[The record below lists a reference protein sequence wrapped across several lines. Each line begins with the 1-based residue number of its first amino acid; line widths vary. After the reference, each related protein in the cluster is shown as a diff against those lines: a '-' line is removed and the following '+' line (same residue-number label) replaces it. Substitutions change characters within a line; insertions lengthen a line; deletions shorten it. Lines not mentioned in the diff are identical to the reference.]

1 MSATQY
7 RSAFE
12 VVSNPQARHPLA
24 TWSSDRSAINRDL
37 LVVGAFCVVGSGLVF
52 GGGRSPPYGVAGGRD
67 DASDFGWAR

>member
-24 TWSSDRSAINRDL
+24 SWSSDRSAINRDL
-37 LVVGAFCVVGSGLVF
+37 LVVGAFCVVGLAVSVGLALTY
-52 GGGRSPPYGVAGGRD
+52 SL
-67 DASDFGWAR
+67 DAQAIMQTAFML